1 MLKEALR
8 VVLTVIMKNHVYTF
22 DGEIRKQVKGG
33 LIGLKLTGVL
43 AQIFMIWWD
52 GEFARRLEILG
63 IVQRMNERYVDDINM
78 AVEAT
83 VTRTEI

>member
-22 DGEIRKQVKGG
+22 DGQIRKQIRGG
-33 LIGLKLTGVL
+33 PIGLKLTGVL

-52 GEFARRLEILG
+52 GEFTRR
-63 IVQRMNERYVDDINM
+63 
-78 AVEAT
+78 
-83 VTRTEI
+83 